1 VTDLEILKLRRKA
14 LLLAEAIGWLHDY
27 RKCSEEHLQTLA
39 ANRQGQGIPRPELG
53 KRYPGLQNIQIA
65 LVTTRDVLSL
75 LNDKTWGQD
84 LLGQLLSRCH
94 NTSHFD
100 KQEPTNGTQNFPGT
114 QISSPFGF
122 EQPVTSGL
130 TSKMWGLPWNDLATI
145 SKSHS
150 ILRDSIRTL
159 FSQAIADSRR
169 PINEVDLWSWGSFVG
184 VLYKSALA
192 WMLLTGQS
200 SLDPQKIRWRLLSIR
215 TDGLEYISNVT
226 RIPDLLARQKI
237 LSSAL
242 NRVRRLLETT
252 YPLGSE
258 VYRDQNGSVFVVPD
272 ISTLLDYTN
281 DKGETLRYLVSQA
294 FEQALE
300 GDLAPQIE
308 LESTPWWGQDPGW
321 PQSNNDELPDIRA
334 MLSKR
339 IIIRPNIG
347 AVEKFWRKNQS
358 VELCPVCRLRPMKEG
373 QEVCETCLNR
383 RQSRIREWRNNPHAT
398 IWIDEIADHNGH
410 VALLVGRF
418 GLDDWLS
425 GDLVQTMRIRAEENN
440 PSANGPK
447 NPSPARLRRI
457 WETCQRF
464 WAETVDEI
472 LKTHLY
478 NHTTALRCIR
488 VAVVPDDISGW
499 HEGMPYDGTINGK
512 SVSLFWQEPQKR
524 FITISNLRL
533 GVSTARDEVGLTQE
547 WHGGTCTVFLPDKPG
562 RARTFT
568 VQQVHLLTGEQL
580 QTYSPYLPLLESPDR
595 FLALVPAAAAVE
607 IANRIKEEYERQM
620 GKVQDRLPLFLGL
633 VFFPRKM
640 PLMAVMDT
648 ARRMLDVRLNE
659 EQWRVDGCRVDDMG
673 LRRHVDL
680 SQGERRIS
688 LEVPVKMRDDQ
699 TDDLWYPYF
708 FVEHFADGSPD
719 SRQYRFKHKSGWQ
732 VHVNNLK
739 QDDVVRVTPS
749 RFTYLWLEHT
759 AKRFTFDPE
768 RDLLLLD
775 ELPRLK
781 GLWEALKQCGIT
793 DTALRN
799 VQSLLEAKAAAW
811 GTMSEE
817 FQHLV
822 EATLKEAGLYARK
835 AKDNNPLPDVVSPG
849 DVYSGRFARCL
860 ELYLHILKQKMKED

>member
-1 VTDLEILKLRRKA
+1 MTDLEILKLRRKA

-321 PQSNNDELPDIRA
+321 PQS
-334 MLSKR
+334 
-339 IIIRPNIG
+339 
-347 AVEKFWRKNQS
+347 
-358 VELCPVCRLRPMKEG
+358 
-373 QEVCETCLNR
+373 
-383 RQSRIREWRNNPHAT
+383 
-398 IWIDEIADHNGH
+398 
-410 VALLVGRF
+410 
-418 GLDDWLS
+418 
-425 GDLVQTMRIRAEENN
+425 
-440 PSANGPK
+440 
-447 NPSPARLRRI
+447 
-457 WETCQRF
+457 
-464 WAETVDEI
+464 
-472 LKTHLY
+472 
-478 NHTTALRCIR
+478 
-488 VAVVPDDISGW
+488 
-499 HEGMPYDGTINGK
+499 
-512 SVSLFWQEPQKR
+512 
-524 FITISNLRL
+524 
-533 GVSTARDEVGLTQE
+533 
-547 WHGGTCTVFLPDKPG
+547 
-562 RARTFT
+562 
-568 VQQVHLLTGEQL
+568 
-580 QTYSPYLPLLESPDR
+580 
-595 FLALVPAAAAVE
+595 
-607 IANRIKEEYERQM
+607 
-620 GKVQDRLPLFLGL
+620 
-633 VFFPRKM
+633 
-640 PLMAVMDT
+640 
-648 ARRMLDVRLNE
+648 
-659 EQWRVDGCRVDDMG
+659 
-673 LRRHVDL
+673 
-680 SQGERRIS
+680 
-688 LEVPVKMRDDQ
+688 
-699 TDDLWYPYF
+699 
-708 FVEHFADGSPD
+708 
-719 SRQYRFKHKSGWQ
+719 
-732 VHVNNLK
+732 
-739 QDDVVRVTPS
+739 
-749 RFTYLWLEHT
+749 
-759 AKRFTFDPE
+759 
-768 RDLLLLD
+768 
-775 ELPRLK
+775 
-781 GLWEALKQCGIT
+781 
-793 DTALRN
+793 
-799 VQSLLEAKAAAW
+799 
-811 GTMSEE
+811 
-817 FQHLV
+817 
-822 EATLKEAGLYARK
+822 
-835 AKDNNPLPDVVSPG
+835 
-849 DVYSGRFARCL
+849 
-860 ELYLHILKQKMKED
+860 